1 MVLSSLTMVKIV
13 LFIFPRFKVMASK
26 PSTKDKPWNSKKPWV
41 KKDLKPQKLSPNKID
56 LGVFPRQ
63 SFYSAGK
70 VLTTNPIAQT
80 TY

>member
-1 MVLSSLTMVKIV
+1 MVLLNLMMAKIV
-13 LFIFPRFKVMASK
+13 SFIFQKYKAMASK
-26 PSTKDKPWNSKKPWV
+26 PSTKAKPWNLKRLWV

-70 VLTTNPIAQT
+70 VSFNNRFA
-80 TY
+80 